1 MSVVN
6 GYGEVTLT
14 SNPAKSTSLSLNQAQ
29 CDCIYTVMSDYL
41 VLQEIQPGENYFSV
55 PNIEKNANAVNGITA
70 VKFGEKEYVVKETET
85 TKKEIRIYVDQPV
98 ESNDS
103 LENILFLQR

>member
-1 MSVVN
+1 
-6 GYGEVTLT
+6 
-14 SNPAKSTSLSLNQAQ
+14 
-29 CDCIYTVMSDYL
+29 MSDYL

-70 VKFGEKEYVVKETET
+70 VKFGEKRVRRQRDGDY
-85 TKKEIRIYVDQPV
+85 KKEIRIYVDQPV